1 MKVEEF
7 IKWVEALNAYS
18 LNEADDEVKY
28 NKIDAERRFQ
38 MKELEIKEMLADPT
52 VPTRYKWRGRINEA
66 FLDGVEYAERVYE
79 KHAVEVWAAR
89 GKDGVLLLSEDR
101 PQYGRYCE
109 DTDDESWYSPESGA
123 TGVLE
128 EYGFFFPN
136 LTFENSP
143 RRMKLILEDDD
154 E

>member
-1 MKVEEF
+1 
-7 IKWVEALNAYS
+7 
-18 LNEADDEVKY
+18 
-28 NKIDAERRFQ
+28 
-38 MKELEIKEMLADPT
+38 MKELEIKAMEEDPT
-52 VPTRYKWRGRINEA
+52 LPGEYTLSGSLDTR

-101 PQYGRYCE
+101 PHYGRYCE
-109 DTDDESWYSPESGA
+109 DTDDESWYSPESRA